1 MCFPKKRKHAQA
13 GSSSLGWG
21 SRAESCPRI
30 TTLLFLRKAT
40 DSDECCLF
48 RRFWKISA
56 VFHFWRP
63 VLNTWPHRFDR
74 IFGKGHAASTIFRR
88 EYAARG
94 FGAHRSAKPSKSRAA
109 CARRDLTESA
119 EGTEEEKRRGLSL
132 GEAVPREAPAL
143 TIGERRAAAGRAMA
157 RAREILDTLQQQGVR
172 LPLTDQR
179 LKDMA

>member
-1 MCFPKKRKHAQA
+1 MVDNDFDSGVLIGPLAFVVREHEAHRAALKGGLSVAVGGVNVVGDQA
-13 GSSSLGWG
+13 TSLPIATC
-21 SRAESCPRI
+21 STKAIR
-30 TTLLFLRKAT
+30 TFLFLRKAT

-94 FGAHRSAKPSKSRAA
+94 LGRIAAPNLRSP
-109 CARRDLTESA
+109 EPHV
-119 EGTEEEKRRGLSL
+119 RG
-132 GEAVPREAPAL
+132 G
-143 TIGERRAAAGRAMA
+143 I
-157 RAREILDTLQQQGVR
+157 
-172 LPLTDQR
+172 
-179 LKDMA
+179 